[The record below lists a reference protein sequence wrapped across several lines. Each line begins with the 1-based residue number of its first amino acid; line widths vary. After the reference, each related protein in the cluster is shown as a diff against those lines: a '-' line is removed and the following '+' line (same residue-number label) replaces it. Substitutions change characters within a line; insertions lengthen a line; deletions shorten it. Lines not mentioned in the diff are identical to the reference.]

1 MIRLNIYAHRGI
13 FDNKNIVENTIKS
26 FREALKIN
34 VNIELDVRVTKD
46 KEIVVF
52 HDKDLKR
59 LTSIDKDVKDLTYDE
74 LSKITLLNTTDT
86 IPKFEDVLKLV
97 DGKVKILIEFKESF
111 GREILKK
118 IDRLLLDYS
127 GEVLLQS
134 FNPFLIKK
142 IATTS
147 LKRYEQGILLTNKYK
162 GLRRCF
168 YDVYI
173 YKYIIKKRS
182 YDFIAC
188 NKELVFKVR
197 EVTDKKIFI
206 WTIKTKEEFIK
217 YKKYSN
223 NLICEKK
230 GIII

>member
-1 MIRLNIYAHRGI
+1 MNIYAHRGI
-13 FDNKNIVENTIKS
+13 FDNENIVENTIRA
-26 FREALKIN
+26 FREALKIS

-59 LTSIDKDVKDLTYDE
+59 LTGIDKDVKDLTYDE
-74 LSKITLLNTTDT
+74 LTKITLLNTRDT

-97 DGKVKILIEFKESF
+97 DGKVKILIEFKEFFS
-111 GREILKK
+111 REILKK
-118 IDRLLLDYS
+118 IDGLLLDYS

-134 FNPFLIKK
+134 FNPFFIKK
-142 IATTS
+142 IASTS

-162 GLRRCF
+162 GLRKCF

-173 YKYIIKKRS
+173 YKYILKKRS

-188 NKELVFKVR
+188 PKELVFDVR
-197 EVTDKKIFI
+197 KVTDKKIFI
-206 WTIKTKEEFIK
+206 WTIKTKDEFVK

>member
-1 MIRLNIYAHRGI
+1 MNIYAHRGI

-111 GREILKK
+111 SREILKK

-162 GLRRCF
+162 GLRRLF

-173 YKYIIKKRS
+173 YKYIIKRKN
-182 YDFIAC
+182 YNFIAC
-188 NKELVFKVR
+188 PKELISDVR
-197 EVTDKKIFI
+197 KVTDKEIFI
-206 WTIKTKEEFIK
+206 WTIKTKEDFIK

>member
-1 MIRLNIYAHRGI
+1 M
-13 FDNKNIVENTIKS
+13 
-26 FREALKIN
+26 KIP
-34 VNIELDVRVTKD
+34 
-46 KEIVVF
+46 
-52 HDKDLKR
+52 
-59 LTSIDKDVKDLTYDE
+59 
-74 LSKITLLNTTDT
+74 LSRITLLNTTDT

-111 GREILKK
+111 SREILKK
-118 IDRLLLDYS
+118 SDRLLLDYS
-127 GEVLLQS
+127 GEVLIQS

-162 GLRRCF
+162 GLRRLF

-173 YKYIIKKRS
+173 YKYIIKRKN
-182 YDFIAC
+182 YNFIAC
-188 NKELVFKVR
+188 PKELVFKVR

>member
-1 MIRLNIYAHRGI
+1 MNIYAHRGI

-74 LSKITLLNTTDT
+74 LSRITLLNTTDT

-111 GREILKK
+111 SREILKK

-162 GLRRCF
+162 GLRRLF

-173 YKYIIKKRS
+173 YKYIIKRKN
-182 YDFIAC
+182 YNFIAC
-188 NKELVFKVR
+188 PKELS
-197 EVTDKKIFI
+197 I
-206 WTIKTKEEFIK
+206 
-217 YKKYSN
+217 
-223 NLICEKK
+223 
-230 GIII
+230 

>member
-1 MIRLNIYAHRGI
+1 MNIYAHRGI

-74 LSKITLLNTTDT
+74 LSRITLLNTTDT

-111 GREILKK
+111 SREILKK

-162 GLRRCF
+162 GLRRLF

-173 YKYIIKKRS
+173 YKYIIKRKN
-182 YDFIAC
+182 YNFIAC
-188 NKELVFKVR
+188 PKELVFKVR

-206 WTIKTKEEFIK
+206 WTIKLKKNLLNIK
-217 YKKYSN
+217 S
-223 NLICEKK
+223 IV
-230 GIII
+230 II